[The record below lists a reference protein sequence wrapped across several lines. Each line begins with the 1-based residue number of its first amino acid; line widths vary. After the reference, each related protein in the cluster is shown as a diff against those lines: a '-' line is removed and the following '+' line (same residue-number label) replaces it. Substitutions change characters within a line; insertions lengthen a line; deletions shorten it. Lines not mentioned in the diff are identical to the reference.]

1 MIHSFINIVLKSNTV
16 VSIPKEMAIKK
27 TSVRNILFVLYK
39 MKFNKNKTIE
49 QQHKLLLVIPLA

>member
-16 VSIPKEMAIKK
+16 VSIPKAMAIKK
-27 TSVRNILFVLYK
+27 TSVGNILFVLYK

-49 QQHKLLLVIPLA
+49 Q